1 MIHGT
6 IVTFIANMFTVWYTI
21 WRAVYEFSTRTSYGA
36 LHFLTFVAK
45 IHFFTMGKV
54 KNTSEEKGK
63 KKRSPQKQKFKYR
76 TYVNRICKSLSIP
89 KVNKDASQ
97 FMDNAVQSI
106 IDGCIRQ
113 FSVMLA
119 NTNRTL
125 NHKSAKLGFVGYME
139 ALGAPENLIKK
150 AISKSEVAVAT
161 LGSSQESAPKKKTK
175 KWKGLVLD

>member
-1 MIHGT
+1 
-6 IVTFIANMFTVWYTI
+6 
-21 WRAVYEFSTRTSYGA
+21 
-36 LHFLTFVAK
+36 
-45 IHFFTMGKV
+45 MGKV
-54 KNTSEEKGK
+54 KNTSAEEKGK

-76 TYVNRICKSLSIP
+76 TYVNRICKSLAIP

-119 NTNRTL
+119 NTNKTL

-139 ALGAPENLIKK
+139 ALGAPEDLIKK

-161 LGSSQESAPKKKTK
+161 LGSSQEVKKKETKKKTK
-175 KWKGLVLD
+175 K

>member
-1 MIHGT
+1 
-6 IVTFIANMFTVWYTI
+6 
-21 WRAVYEFSTRTSYGA
+21 
-36 LHFLTFVAK
+36 
-45 IHFFTMGKV
+45 MGKV
-54 KNTSEEKGK
+54 KNTSTEEKGK

-76 TYVNRICKSLSIP
+76 TYINRICKSLAIP

-119 NTNRTL
+119 NTNKTL

-161 LGSSQESAPKKKTK
+161 LGSAQEVKKKETKKKTK
-175 KWKGLVLD
+175 K

>member
-1 MIHGT
+1 M
-6 IVTFIANMFTVWYTI
+6 
-21 WRAVYEFSTRTSYGA
+21 
-36 LHFLTFVAK
+36 TFVAK

-54 KNTSEEKGK
+54 KNTSTEEKGK

-76 TYVNRICKSLSIP
+76 TYINRICKSLAIP

-119 NTNRTL
+119 NTNKTL

-161 LGSSQESAPKKKTK
+161 LGSAQEVKKKETKKKTK
-175 KWKGLVLD
+175 K